1 MNKLVATLFAGV
13 FTLTLGASAFA
24 ADTAKPM
31 DTAKKVDEKVAAPA
45 KTQASTPAAE
55 PAKVEAATSTPAK
68 ANAEAKPAKKEHH
81 KHALKSGADKKAA
94 PEAKL

>member
-1 MNKLVATLFAGV
+1 MEITMNKLVATLFSGV
-13 FTLTLGASAFA
+13 FALTLGASAFA

-31 DTAKKVDEKVAAPA
+31 DTAKKVEEKVAAPA
-45 KTQASTPAAE
+45 KTQAAE
-55 PAKVEAATSTPAK
+55 PAKIEAATSTPAK

>member
-31 DTAKKVDEKVAAPA
+31 DTAKKVEEKVAA
-45 KTQASTPAAE
+45 
-55 PAKVEAATSTPAK
+55 PAK